1 MDEELKEQLR
11 EILLECYGVDI
22 NEAKMF
28 FSTQNYA
35 FIFPD
40 KPYMLRVSI
49 TPKKTRQEI
58 MSELMWVDDLKQ
70 FKQTVC
76 EPNASLKGHFL
87 EEFEIEGQTYRA
99 SMFRTARGNV
109 KAIPDMNPMFFI
121 CVGDLL
127 GGVHHISTDER
138 ELGMHYQRR
147 SMKDIFDEQKQ
158 KVWEHFSDE
167 EKKKIEEIQKKVDE
181 LSEEIG
187 TYGICHGD
195 FHVNNFFVEAN
206 NIWLFDFDGCAY
218 ANYLYDVASFVQS
231 CFLQGY
237 GAGKD
242 CRKVL
247 EEEIMP
253 YFKLGYELNHK
264 GDEHYWDHLELLIS
278 YRTAFT
284 LLKLAEINTCGV
296 LNDLDKVKKFFRYI
310 IMQDS
315 PLDGMTAAMS
325 LMKGE

>member
-1 MDEELKEQLR
+1 MDEKLKEQLR

-76 EPNASLKGHFL
+76 EPNTSLKGHFL

-167 EKKKIEEIQKKVDE
+167 EKKKIEEIQKKLCHT
-181 LSEEIG
+181 LSW
-187 TYGICHGD
+187 
-195 FHVNNFFVEAN
+195 VMN
-206 NIWLFDFDGCAY
+206 
-218 ANYLYDVASFVQS
+218 
-231 CFLQGY
+231 
-237 GAGKD
+237 
-242 CRKVL
+242 
-247 EEEIMP
+247 
-253 YFKLGYELNHK
+253 
-264 GDEHYWDHLELLIS
+264 
-278 YRTAFT
+278 
-284 LLKLAEINTCGV
+284 
-296 LNDLDKVKKFFRYI
+296 
-310 IMQDS
+310 
-315 PLDGMTAAMS
+315 
-325 LMKGE
+325 